1 MQTLLMR
8 GLLLVLLSLSSVSC
22 TKVNSGVVGMFNLDT
37 DLKLILIAGK
47 DMNPDEKRSP
57 SPLYIRLYE
66 LTSEHAFN
74 KADFMALYEKDEAL
88 LGKDMLA
95 KRELNRL
102 VPGESQQEAFVVDP
116 KTRYVALFAEFYEFK
131 NAKFKIIFPVTSKN
145 VIKNT
150 VRIEVTGNNMLLQSA
165 R

>member
-1 MQTLLMR
+1 MR
-8 GLLLVLLSLSSVSC
+8 GLLLALLSLGSTSC

-47 DMNPDEKRSP
+47 DINPDEKRSP

-116 KTRYVALFAEFYEFK
+116 KTRYVALFAE
-131 NAKFKIIFPVTSKN
+131 
-145 VIKNT
+145 
-150 VRIEVTGNNMLLQSA
+150 
-165 R
+165 

>member
-47 DMNPDEKRSP
+47 DINPDEKRSP

-131 NAKFKIIFPVTSKN
+131 NAKYKIIFPVTSKN